1 MTDQVGRVLGDRYRI
16 IAPIGAGASALVFLA
31 DDVVLKRQ
39 VAVKLLHEGLTA
51 DQRFLER
58 FRSEAQT
65 TASLNHQHLV
75 AVYDWGFDDVP
86 YLVTEYLAGG
96 SLQTILDQG
105 VNLTRSQALLV
116 GLEASRAL
124 EYAHR
129 RGLIHRDIKPSNL
142 LFDEDGR
149 LRIADFGLAR
159 ALAEASITEPI
170 GAVLG
175 SARYAS
181 PEQAR
186 GEQVDG
192 KSDIYS
198 LALVLIEAVTGTLPF
213 ASDTVVGTL
222 MGRIDNPVTVPEEMG
237 PLHAP
242 LSRAGVVDPTKRPDA
257 GDFATSIL
265 ATAELLPRPEPLP
278 LVGALNTPVGYELSP
293 TDMGTRPDPDDSEPD
308 DPAAIAAGTGDGA
321 HSGDEADT
329 DGEAG
334 AVDDGGS
341 GSGLGTGLGLT
352 AGAAAAAGITGANRG
367 GSPQETDDDTLLPT
381 RPLFFDPID
390 PALVDDKPAPASG
403 APDVA
408 DAAQTSTMAP
418 VAADPTVLMAPVDA
432 EAPAVPLSRR
442 QSRRAAKADSVASGS
457 DRTRVVGAAEMED
470 ARDDHASLLWILG
483 GFLIVLALG
492 FGVWTLWQSSD
503 VADPIVPELAGRT
516 FDELGPLIG
525 ENGWE
530 VQRLEGREDGS
541 VVGEIIDQ
549 DPGADTPLAAGE
561 ELRVTISLGNAMVPI
576 PDDLLGVR
584 LEDATRRL
592 DAVGLVAGDTTEVP
606 DELIPVGN
614 VVRVNEPEFS
624 LPRGAAVD
632 LVVSQGPVPRF
643 VPDDLVGLSVADATT
658 RLQDLRLD
666 PVVQSQYSYE
676 VELDT
681 VMRVSPDPGTEVTV
695 GTQVGLLVSLG
706 PEPIEVPETEGLELA
721 EALDLFEAAG
731 LCVGDTVGRTADDA
745 EILQTDPQGG
755 DIVTDPDDCVR
766 IVTSIIDPDDED
778 DEDS

>member
-1 MTDQVGRVLGDRYRI
+1 MTDQIGRVLGDRYRI
-16 IAPIGAGASALVFLA
+16 VAPIGAGASALVFLA

-39 VAVKLLHEGLTA
+39 VAVKLLHEGLTT

-96 SLQTILDQG
+96 SLQTILDQD
-105 VNLTRSQALLV
+105 VKLTRSQALLV

-142 LFDEDGR
+142 LFDEEGR

-222 MGRIDNPVTVPEEMG
+222 MGRIDNPVPVPEEMG

-242 LSRAGVVDPTKRPDA
+242 LSRAGVVDPAKRPDA
-257 GDFATSIL
+257 GEFATSIL
-265 ATAELLPRPEPLP
+265 STAELLPRPEPLH

-293 TDMGTRPDPDDSEPD
+293 TDMGTRPDAETPD
-308 DPAAIAAGTGDGA
+308 AHDGA
-321 HSGDEADT
+321 VDEADS
-329 DGEAG
+329 EA
-334 AVDDGGS
+334 
-341 GSGLGTGLGLT
+341 
-352 AGAAAAAGITGANRG
+352 
-367 GSPQETDDDTLLPT
+367 LLPT
-381 RPLFFDPID
+381 RPLFFDPVD
-390 PALVDDKPAPASG
+390 PTLVKQTAPASEQST
-403 APDVA
+403 AE
-408 DAAQTSTMAP
+408 QTSVTSP
-418 VAADPTVLMAPVDA
+418 VGADPTVQMAPVHTDA
-432 EAPAVPLSRR
+432 PPVPLSRR
-442 QSRRAAKADSVASGS
+442 QARRSAKANAKDTAPAPTTA
-457 DRTRVVGAAEMED
+457 DTED

-492 FGVWTLWQSSD
+492 FGVWTLWQSSE
-503 VADPIVPELAGRT
+503 VADPVVPNLEGRT
-516 FDELGPLIG
+516 FGELSSLIG

-530 VQRLEGREDGS
+530 IQRLEGRQDGS

-549 DPGADTPLAAGE
+549 EPDADTPLAAGE
-561 ELRVTISLGNAMVPI
+561 ELRITISLGNAMVGI
-576 PDDLLGVR
+576 PDDLTGVR
-584 LEDATRRL
+584 LEDAARRL
-592 DAVGLVAGDTTEVP
+592 EVAGLVLGETTEVP
-606 DELIPVGN
+606 DELVPVGN

-624 LPRGAAVD
+624 LPRGATVA
-632 LVVSQGPVPRF
+632 LVLSQGPVPRF
-643 VPDDLVGLSVADATT
+643 VPDDLVGLGVGDATT
-658 RLQDLRLD
+658 RIQDLRLE

-676 VELDT
+676 VPLDT
-681 VMRVSPDPGTEVTV
+681 VMRVSPDPGTEVAV
-695 GTQVGLLVSLG
+695 GTRIGLLVSLG
-706 PEPIEVPETEGLELA
+706 PEPIEVPQTVGLELG

-755 DIVTDPDDCVR
+755 DIVTDPDDCIR
-766 IVTSIIDPDDED
+766 IVTSILDPDEEDE
-778 DEDS
+778 ES